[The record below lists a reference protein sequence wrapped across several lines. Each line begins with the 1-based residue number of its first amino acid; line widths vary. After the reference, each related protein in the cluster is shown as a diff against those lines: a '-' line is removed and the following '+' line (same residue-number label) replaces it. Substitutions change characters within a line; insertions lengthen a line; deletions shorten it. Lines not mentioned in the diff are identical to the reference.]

1 MEGSDNNINK
11 NRVMRKM
18 RKTIII
24 IKLKENYNNV
34 LSNRVRSRM
43 LIYHIWRKM
52 IIKLL
57 IME

>member
-1 MEGSDNNINK
+1 MEWSANNINK

-24 IKLKENYNNV
+24 IYQKENYNNV
-34 LSNRVRSRM
+34 LKNRVRSRM

-52 IIKLL
+52 
-57 IME
+57 

>member
-52 IIKLL
+52 II
-57 IME
+57 

>member
-24 IKLKENYNNV
+24 IQLKENYNNM
-34 LSNRVRSRM
+34 LNNRVRSRM

-52 IIKLL
+52 II
-57 IME
+57 

>member
-24 IKLKENYNNV
+24 IQLKENYNNM
-34 LSNRVRSRM
+34 LNNRIRIRM

-52 IIKLL
+52 VI
-57 IME
+57 